1 MRSQFLPAR
10 AARGPT
16 WWGLAGVALL
26 LAMAMVPV
34 SFVAIM
40 GLYAATWEVMDS
52 PEGPPRWLEALFVVV
67 TVAPAV
73 VPGLVVGWVA
83 GLRRGWLVPAAA
95 LSAAG
100 AIGTYGLAA
109 FTFSEDLGA
118 RFGPVAAV
126 PGMVAGS
133 LLAVLAARRLGG
145 GGAGIAGEVGADRR
159 RPTRSREGRLIAGV
173 CSGWARA
180 RGYDVAPVRVVAV
193 GVVVADLVFV
203 RILAPLL
210 LLLYAIAWLTWPLD
224 EPGRKLDEPART
236 PDEPTPAG

>member
-1 MRSQFLPAR
+1 MRSQLLPAR
-10 AARGPT
+10 AARGPS
-16 WWGLAGVALL
+16 WWELAGVALL

-34 SFVAIM
+34 SFVAAW
-40 GLYAATWEVMDS
+40 GLGVATWDLWDV

-73 VPGLVVGWVA
+73 VPGLVLGWVA

-95 LSAAG
+95 LSAVG

-109 FTFSEDLGA
+109 FTVGEDFGT

-145 GGAGIAGEVGADRR
+145 GGAGIAGEVGAARR

-180 RGYDVAPVRVVAV
+180 RGYDVVPVRVVAV
-193 GVVVADLVFV
+193 GVVVADLVFL

-224 EPGRKLDEPART
+224 EPART
-236 PDEPTPAG
+236 PDESTPAG